1 MNTQILLTIS
11 LPILLCSVVIAT
23 NLTDAEILAFEP
35 PKEILKNIP
44 YYLSGYD
51 EDGAPIYV
59 VELGKYDLRTIVE
72 NGGENAK
79 ALDIY
84 LDQMFLSM
92 AQNGRKSSAKQF
104 ILIADLE
111 GFDMRQA
118 SHFPTIQLIISKFSR
133 FEQVVGNGTM
143 KQGWIVNANFIW
155 ERVWQLASPL
165 LGALVNNVKVY
176 GTNKEIWKPK
186 LLKELPRDQ
195 LPEWYGGVA
204 GHKPVEILGFREI
217 LLQVLKDRDQAVLG

>member
-1 MNTQILLTIS
+1 MILQIFLKISSLL
-11 LPILLCSVVIAT
+11 LLCSVVTAT
-23 NLTDAEILAFEP
+23 NLTDAEILAYEP

-51 EDGAPIYV
+51 EDGAPIFV
-59 VELGKYDLRTIVE
+59 VEMGKYDLRTIVE

-84 LDQMFLSM
+84 LDQIFLSM
-92 AQNGRKSSAKQF
+92 AETGEKSPAKQF
-104 ILIADLE
+104 DIIIDLE
-111 GFDMRQA
+111 GFDIRQA
-118 SHFPTIQLIISKFSR
+118 SHFPTVQMIISKFTR
-133 FEQVVGNGTM
+133 FEQVVGKGAM

-165 LGALVNNVKVY
+165 LGALVNNIEIY

-204 GHKPVEILGFREI
+204 GHKPVQILG
-217 LLQVLKDRDQAVLG
+217 